1 MLNLR
6 LALLALF
13 ALAPV
18 FAALAWATPAHAAG
32 VHHDLEV
39 TLDPAARKLEV
50 VDRLRLPPGEHML
63 RLAPALAVGEA
74 SAGGKPLA
82 VERRGEALRLTVPD
96 GAGEVV
102 LRYAGTLAPLSP
114 DARGNGSVAGP
125 MAGEDGAFLP
135 GGSGWLPSATG
146 DEPPTWRLSVRVPA
160 PFVAV
165 ATGRLVEEARGGNG
179 FHAVF
184 AEDRKV
190 EEPSL
195 FAGPWQV
202 KERRYGDLRLRTY
215 FHPEQAGLADD
226 YLDVTARTIDE
237 QSRRIGPYPFTGFSI
252 VSAPLPVGL
261 GFPGLTY
268 IGRQVMPLPFIRA
281 QSLPHEILHNWWGNG
296 VRVGEGGNWCE
307 GLTTFMAD
315 YAAAE
320 SRGPDAARAMRLDW
334 LRDYAALPADRDSA
348 LTAFRV
354 KVHDASQIVGYGKAA
369 MLFHMLRAEIGESAF
384 MGGIRRF
391 WADHKF
397 QDAGWAD
404 LRRSFEVSS
413 GRDLG
418 PFFEQWLDRTG
429 APTLRVAGA
438 TVDGNAV
445 TVTLQQGSPT
455 YALTVPVAVETEH
468 GTRWGRI
475 KLDGREATATI
486 PANAPPK
493 AVTVD
498 PAFDLFRRLAPGE
511 APPILR
517 DVTLDH
523 AANTVIAADGDAAEA
538 ARALAE
544 KLADGKP
551 RIVAP
556 DRTDPVAPLALIGT
570 TEEVDRLLA
579 LYRLPPV
586 PDSLAK
592 RGTAR
597 VWAFRSPRGRAALA
611 VAADDAAALQA
622 LLRPLPHYG
631 RQSWLVFNGSKAE
644 DRGVWPAGASPLRVA
659 LP

>member
-1 MLNLR
+1 MR
-6 LALLALF
+6 ARRIALPILI
-13 ALAPV
+13 
-18 FAALAWATPAHAAG
+18 AALAWTLPAWAAG
-32 VHHDLEV
+32 LHHDLDV
-39 TLDPAARKLEV
+39 TLDPNTRRLEV
-50 VDRLRLPPGEHML
+50 VDRLHLPVGDRTLHLAPGLTVGDATAGGRPLPVNRSGATL
-63 RLAPALAVGEA
+63 RL
-74 SAGGKPLA
+74 S
-82 VERRGEALRLTVPD
+82 VPE

-102 LRYAGTLAPLSP
+102 LRYSGTLAPLSTE
-114 DARGNGSVAGP
+114 ARGDGP
-125 MAGEDGAFLP
+125 MAGEEGAYLP
-135 GGSGWLPSATG
+135 AGSGWLPASGDMLGG
-146 DEPPTWRLSVRVPA
+146 DEPPTWRLAVRVPA

-165 ATGRLVEEARGGNG
+165 ATGRLLEEARGGDSYR
-179 FHAVF
+179 AVF
-184 AEDRKV
+184 AEERSV

-202 KERRYGDLRLRTY
+202 KERQDGDLRLRTY
-215 FHPEQAGLADD
+215 FHPEQAGLSDD
-226 YLDVTARTIDE
+226 YLDLSARTIDE
-237 QSRRIGPYPFTGFSI
+237 QARRIGAYPFAGFSI
-252 VSAPLPVGL
+252 LSAPLPVGL

-268 IGRQVMPLPFIRA
+268 IGRQVLPLPFIRA

-320 SRGPDAARAMRLDW
+320 SRGPDAARAMRMDW

-348 LTAFRV
+348 LTAFRS

-384 MGGIRRF
+384 SDGIRRF
-391 WADHKF
+391 WTDHRFKE
-397 QDAGWAD
+397 AGWTD
-404 LRRSFEVSS
+404 LRRAFEGAS

-418 PFFEQWLDRTG
+418 PFFEQWLIRVG
-429 APTLRVAGA
+429 APTLRLADA
-438 TVDGNAV
+438 KAQADG
-445 TVTLQQGSPT
+445 VTLTVQQGSPT
-455 YALTVPVAVETEH
+455 YAMTVPVAVETAN
-468 GTRWGRI
+468 GTVWGSVR
-475 KLDGREATATI
+475 LDGRQATTTI
-486 PANAPPK
+486 RTDAPPK
-493 AVTVD
+493 AVSVD

-523 AANTVIAADGDAAEA
+523 AANTVIAADGDAAQA

-544 KLADGKP
+544 RLADGKP

-556 DRTDPVAPLALIGT
+556 DRTDPVAPLTLIGT
-570 TEEVDRLLA
+570 TEGVDRLLA
-579 LYRLPPV
+579 LYRLPLV

-597 VWAFRSPRGRAALA
+597 VWAFRTAQGRAVLA
-611 VAADDAAALQA
+611 VAGDDAAALQA

-631 RQSWLVFNGSKAE
+631 RQSWLVFDGAKAE
-644 DRGVWPAGASPLRVA
+644 DRGVWPASDSPLRRA
-659 LP
+659 LN

>member
-1 MLNLR
+1 MRNLR
-6 LALLALF
+6 LALLALCAIAPLF
-13 ALAPV
+13 VAPV
-18 FAALAWATPAHAAG
+18 HAEG

-39 TLDPAARKLEV
+39 TLDPAARRLEV
-50 VDRLRLPPGEHML
+50 VDRLRLQAGEHTL
-63 RLAPALAVGEA
+63 RLAPALTVGEA

-82 VERRGEALRLTVPD
+82 VDRKGAALRLTVPD

-102 LRYAGTLAPLSP
+102 LRYAGTLAPLSQ
-114 DARGNGSVAGP
+114 DARGDGP
-125 MAGEDGAFLP
+125 MAGEEGAFLP
-135 GGSGWLPSATG
+135 GGSGWFPSTG

-165 ATGRLVEEARGGNG
+165 ATGRLVEEARGGSG

-226 YLDVTARTIDE
+226 YLDLTARTIDE
-237 QSRRIGPYPFTGFSI
+237 QSRRIGAYPFTGFSI

-268 IGRQVMPLPFIRA
+268 IGRQVLPLPFIRA

-348 LTAFRV
+348 LTSFRV

-391 WADHKF
+391 WQDHKF
-397 QDAGWAD
+397 KDAGWAD
-404 LRRSFEVSS
+404 LRRSFEASS

-418 PFFEQWLDRTG
+418 PFFEQWLDRVG
-429 APTLRVAGA
+429 APTLRLADA
-438 TVDGNAV
+438 KADGNAV

-455 YALTVPVAVETEH
+455 YALTVPVAVETEQ
-468 GTRWGRI
+468 GTRWSTVR
-475 KLDGREATATI
+475 LDGREATATI
-486 PANAPPK
+486 PAPISVGAPPK

-523 AANTVIAADGDAAEA
+523 AANTVIAADGDAADA
-538 ARALAE
+538 ARALAG

-570 TEEVDRLLA
+570 TEGVDRLLA
-579 LYRLPPV
+579 FYRLPPV
-586 PDSLAK
+586 PASLAK

-597 VWAFRSPRGRAALA
+597 VWAFRTPQGRAVLA
-611 VAADDAAALQA
+611 VAADDASALQA

-631 RQSWLVFNGSKAE
+631 RQSWLVFDGSRAE
-644 DRGVWPAGASPLRVA
+644 DRGVWPAGASPLRVS
-659 LP
+659 LE

>member
-1 MLNLR
+1 MRPLPIVFSILIAAC
-6 LALLALF
+6 AL
-13 ALAPV
+13 P
-18 FAALAWATPAHAAG
+18 AWAAG
-32 VHHDLEV
+32 LHHDLDV
-39 TLDPAARKLEV
+39 TLDPKTRRLEV
-50 VDRLRLPPGEHML
+50 VDRLHLPAGDRTLHLAPGLTVGEATAGGRPLAVNRSGATL
-63 RLAPALAVGEA
+63 RLA
-74 SAGGKPLA
+74 
-82 VERRGEALRLTVPD
+82 VPE

-102 LRYAGTLAPLSP
+102 LRYAGTLAPLSAE
-114 DARGNGSVAGP
+114 ARGDGP
-125 MAGEDGAFLP
+125 MAGEEGAYLP
-135 GGSGWLPSATG
+135 AGSGWFPSAG
-146 DEPPTWRLSVRVPA
+146 DEPPTWRLAVRVPA

-165 ATGRLVEEARGGNG
+165 ATGRLLEEARGGDQYR
-179 FHAVF
+179 AVF
-184 AEDRKV
+184 AEDRAV

-202 KERRYGDLRLRTY
+202 KERQDGDLRLRTY

-226 YLDVTARTIDE
+226 YLDLSARTIDE
-237 QSRRIGPYPFTGFSI
+237 QSRRIGAYPFAGFSI
-252 VSAPLPVGL
+252 LSAPLPVGL

-268 IGRQVMPLPFIRA
+268 IGRQVLPLPFIRA

-348 LTAFRV
+348 LTAFRS
-354 KVHDASQIVGYGKAA
+354 KTHDASQIVGYGKAA
-369 MLFHMLRAEIGESAF
+369 MLFQMLRAEIGESAF
-384 MGGIRRF
+384 SDGIRRF
-391 WADHKF
+391 WTDHRFK
-397 QDAGWAD
+397 DAGWTD
-404 LRRSFEVSS
+404 LRRAFEGASGRAFEGAS

-418 PFFEQWLDRTG
+418 PFFEQWLTRVG
-429 APTLRVAGA
+429 APTLRLADVKA
-438 TVDGNAV
+438 DGNAV
-445 TVTLQQGSPT
+445 TLTVQQGSPT
-455 YALTVPVAVETEH
+455 YALTVPVAVETAN
-468 GTRWGRI
+468 GTVWDSVR
-475 KLDGREATATI
+475 LDGRQGTATI
-486 PANAPPK
+486 HTDAPPK
-493 AVTVD
+493 AVSVD

-523 AANTVIAADGDAAEA
+523 AANMVIAADGDAAQA

-544 KLADGKP
+544 RLADGKP
-551 RIVAP
+551 RVVAP

-570 TEEVDRLLA
+570 TEGVDRLLA

-586 PDSLAK
+586 PDSLEK

-597 VWAFRSPRGRAALA
+597 VWAFRTAQGRAVLA
-611 VAADDAAALQA
+611 VAGDDAAALQS

-631 RQSWLVFNGSKAE
+631 RQSWLVFAGTKAE
-644 DRGVWPAGASPLRVA
+644 DRGVWPAGDSPLRRS
-659 LP
+659 LD